1 MKIIETK
8 INGLFE
14 IEPAVFK
21 DQRGY
26 FFESFNSEKFRE
38 HGIEANFLQ
47 DNESMSQKNV
57 LRGLHFQDGHYSQG
71 KLVRVIK
78 GSVLDV
84 AVDLRL
90 NSKTYGKWHK
100 VLLSEENKKQ
110 LWIPRGFAHGFLTL
124 EDDTI
129 FSYKVDNLYNKESER
144 CIVWND
150 KDLNIDWGIENEKDL
165 IISEK
170 DVDGMKFNN
179 FVSKF

>member
-8 INGLFE
+8 IKGLFE

-57 LRGLHFQDGHYSQG
+57 LRGLHFQDGQYSQG

-84 AVDLRL
+84 VVDCRKG
-90 NSKTYGKWHK
+90 SKTYGEWHK

-150 KDLNIDWGIENEKDL
+150 KDLNIDWGIENENDL